1 MNELLTL
8 IIQQLLELRKEVN
21 ELKKESINTAK
32 FEQQIEIL
40 SLQIARLSNPKPQYL
55 HLSKTKQNS
64 QVL

>member
-1 MNELLTL
+1 MNELLTE

-21 ELKKESINTAK
+21 QLKKDTINTAK

-40 SLQIARLSNPKPQYL
+40 SLQLAKLVNPHPQHL
-55 HLSKTKQNS
+55 HLAKTRQNS